1 MSRKIIVLF
10 AALAIGA
17 ALFGTVATADSHEV
31 IVIDKAQAKKPAV
44 TFPHKAH
51 QDRTDCVVCHHTA
64 KGADDSVSCFEC
76 HGQNPDIPDP
86 SQMSAKKNPFHI
98 KCIGCHKEEAKGPT
112 KCKQC
117 HTG

>member
-1 MSRKIIVLF
+1 MSRKFIVML
-10 AALAIGA
+10 AVMALATAFIGTLA
-17 ALFGTVATADSHEV
+17 MADNHV
-31 IVIDKAQAKKPAV
+31 IVIDKAQAKKPPV

-51 QDRTDCVVCHHTA
+51 QEKNDFVVCHHTA
-64 KGADDSVSCFEC
+64 KSPDESKSCFEC

-98 KCIGCHKEEAKGPT
+98 KCVGCHKEQAKGPT

-117 HTG
+117 HVG